1 MIEGGQ
7 SGASV
12 RTMMSAATT
21 LNVSLDFLAGLV
33 EIPVTAQ
40 DLLRSLQEKNTQIL
54 DMRTRKRQT
63 EPDQDMAQI
72 KLMNARTRSEP
83 GI

>member
-1 MIEGGQ
+1 
-7 SGASV
+7 
-12 RTMMSAATT
+12 MSAATT